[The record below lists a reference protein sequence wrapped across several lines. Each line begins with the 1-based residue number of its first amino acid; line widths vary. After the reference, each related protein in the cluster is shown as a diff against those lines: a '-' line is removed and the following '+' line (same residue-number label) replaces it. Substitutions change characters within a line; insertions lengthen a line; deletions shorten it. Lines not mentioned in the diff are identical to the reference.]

1 MCRSPLVPSES
12 DLTRTIQTITASTVD
27 ELASLVRDAASDNMP
42 VVDYGVAHAAVG
54 HAPPSEHIKLQLT
67 GGIVEHYE
75 RDMTVRVHAGMAL
88 GDLQNALREKLQF
101 LPIDGDDDMTI
112 GEIVAHNVYGPM
124 RLTYGSVRDLLL
136 GLHFIDGRGRD
147 IQPGGRTVKNVAG
160 YDLTRFM
167 VGSLGEFGIVHQ
179 ATLRTYAIP
188 EMALLIDLQVQ
199 APKRVDS
206 ILPRWLLADGAPAWL
221 DLSLTEDGWRIRMG
235 YLGRLTGCL
244 AQLRS
249 LETLLGA
256 NDVGVHIVG
265 SGEMSFASATL
276 ELATRR
282 RWIRTSPAVMK
293 LVVPPASTGGTC
305 NELHRWAHHQHERP
319 CIDALPA
326 HGVIWVGGNLNAE
339 SAGSLD
345 AVARDITRSRG
356 GFRVWHRQPTG
367 STLPSI
373 NALPAEWQ
381 TLAKVR
387 RTLDPQCLFNR
398 GRCLPTEEA
407 SS

>member
-1 MCRSPLVPSES
+1 LSS
-12 DLTRTIQTITASTVD
+12 TIQSITARTVE
-27 ELASLVRDAASDNMP
+27 ELVAIVRDASQRDVP
-42 VVDYGVAHAAVG
+42 IVDYGVAHAGVG
-54 HAPPSEHIKLQLT
+54 HAPPAEHIALQLA

-75 RDMTVRVHAGMAL
+75 RDMTVRVHAGMAVS
-88 GDLQNALREKLQF
+88 DLKAALREKRQF
-101 LPIDGDDDMTI
+101 LPIDADDDMTV
-112 GEIVAHNVYGPM
+112 GEVIAHNVFGPL
-124 RLTYGSVRDLLL
+124 RQSYGSVRDLLL
-136 GLHFIDGRGRD
+136 GMHFIDGRGRD
-147 IQPGGRTVKNVAG
+147 IHPGGRTVKNVAG

-167 VGSLGEFGIVHQ
+167 VGSLGEFGIIHQ

-188 EMALLIDLQVQ
+188 ESALVIDLQVQ

-206 ILPRWLLADGAPAWL
+206 LLPRWLLTDGAPAWL
-221 DLSLTEDGWRIRMG
+221 DLSLTADGWRIRMG
-235 YLGRLTGCL
+235 YLGRSTGCL

-249 LETLLGA
+249 LETLLGIG
-256 NDVGVHIVG
+256 DSGLHIVG
-265 SGEMSFASATL
+265 SGETTFANVEL

-282 RWIRTSPAVMK
+282 RWMRTLPAVMK
-293 LVVPPASTGGTC
+293 IVVPPASTGGTC
-305 NELHRWAHHQHERP
+305 NELHRWAHQQHERP

-326 HGVIWVGGNLNAE
+326 HGVIWIGGNLDAD
-339 SAGSLD
+339 SAGTLD

-356 GFRVWHRQPTG
+356 GFRVWHRWPAG
-367 STLPSI
+367 STLSPFD
-373 NALPAEWQ
+373 AMPAEWQ